1 MSTSLTQLSATQ
13 LASQIRAG
21 EISSTAVT
29 QAFLERC
36 ERFNPDLNAM
46 LRFDAP
52 AALEQA
58 AAVDAKRKRGEE
70 LGLLAGV
77 PVAIKDLVAMRGERL
92 TCGSR
97 MLENFRSPY
106 DAGIIER
113 LRAADAVFLGRTNMD
128 EFAMGGTNENS
139 AFGPVRNPWNSECTP
154 GGSSGGA
161 AAVVAADM
169 APLSIGSDTGGSI
182 RQPAGW
188 CGITG
193 LKPTY
198 GRVSRY
204 GLVAFASSLDQLGP
218 MARSAADT
226 ALLLE
231 AIAGHDPRDST
242 SVNTAVPSYTADLD
256 QPLHGLRLGVV
267 KEHFARGLDPQVE
280 AAVREALGVYESLG
294 ATLHDVELPHAKYGI
309 ATYYII
315 APCEASGNLA
325 RYDGI
330 HYGYRANEKELIQKL
345 DAERAALTKAGDKN
359 GAAALDNTLVRLY
372 RQSRSEGFGPEVKRR
387 IMLGTYAL
395 SAGYY
400 DAYYVKAL
408 QVRRL
413 IRQDY
418 DRAFEGVDLIIGPVA
433 ATPALALGQNAHDPL
448 ASYLV
453 DLYTVSANLA
463 GIAGISLPCG
473 FNTSGL
479 PIGLQLQSP
488 PFQEDRLRRAAHQYQ
503 TPTTWHTAR
512 PVLE

>member
-1 MSTSLTQLSATQ
+1 M
-13 LASQIRAG
+13 
-21 EISSTAVT
+21 
-29 QAFLERC
+29 
-36 ERFNPDLNAM
+36 
-46 LRFDAP
+46 
-52 AALEQA
+52 
-58 AAVDAKRKRGEE
+58 
-70 LGLLAGV
+70 
-77 PVAIKDLVAMRGERL
+77 
-92 TCGSR
+92 
-97 MLENFRSPY
+97 
-106 DAGIIER
+106 
-113 LRAADAVFLGRTNMD
+113 
-128 EFAMGGTNENS
+128 
-139 AFGPVRNPWNSECTP
+139 
-154 GGSSGGA
+154 
-161 AAVVAADM
+161 
-169 APLSIGSDTGGSI
+169 
-182 RQPAGW
+182 
-188 CGITG
+188 
-193 LKPTY
+193 
-198 GRVSRY
+198 
-204 GLVAFASSLDQLGP
+204 
-218 MARSAADT
+218 
-226 ALLLE
+226 
-231 AIAGHDPRDST
+231 
-242 SVNTAVPSYTADLD
+242 PSYTADLNK
-256 QPLHGLRLGVV
+256 PLNGLRLGVV

-280 AAVREALGVYESLG
+280 AAVREALRVYQSLG

-345 DAERAALTKAGDKN
+345 DAERAALTKAGNKA

-372 RQSRSEGFGPEVKRR
+372 RASRSEGFGPEVKRR

-418 DRAFEGVDLIIGPVA
+418 DQAFEGVDLIIGPVA

-463 GIAGISLPCG
+463 GIAGISIPCG

-488 PFQEDRLRRAAHQYQ
+488 PFQEDRLLRAAHQYQ
-503 TPTTWHTAR
+503 TATTWHTAR